1 MIKIITRSF
10 TTELSTFKTKN
21 NVNKQSNIPNSLIFV
36 LIIIMFNYE
45 ARGDFY
51 LEIVGLQTFK

>member
-21 NVNKQSNIPNSLIFV
+21 NVNKQNNIPSSLLFV
-36 LIIIMFNYE
+36 LIVIMFNHE